1 MKKFSFET
9 LKNLM
14 KKVTGKG
21 KLNLETLEVLIKK
34 VLDKENFEKYVQ
46 GFTYSN
52 FKGEFLDTDS
62 LIKVYDTVTE
72 LGEEWQALY
81 FFKDFWEYCAN
92 I

>member
-1 MKKFSFET
+1 MKKFSFEA
-9 LKNLM
+9 LKNLV
-14 KKVTGKG
+14 KKITGKK
-21 KLNLETLEVLIKK
+21 KLNLETLETLVKK

-52 FKGEFLDTDS
+52 FKGEFLDINS

-72 LGEEWQALY
+72 LGKEWQALY
-81 FFKDFWEYCAN
+81 FFRDFWEYCVN

>member
-1 MKKFSFET
+1 MKKFSFEA
-9 LKNLM
+9 LENLI
-14 KKVTGKG
+14 KKITGKK
-21 KLNLETLEVLIKK
+21 KLNLETLETLVRK

-52 FKGEFLDTDS
+52 FKGEFLDISS

-72 LGEEWQALY
+72 LGKEWQALY
-81 FFKDFWEYCAN
+81 FFRDFWEYCAN